1 MDVYTDYPA
10 AAHHKVIFDGQDWR
24 ISSVAADTPGPG
36 KTTITIGGT
45 TGLSTDLLN
54 GCELVI
60 SRPTSSGDRYITAR
74 VSDTTFSTIGVAIR
88 VARTI
93 GLQRIAKRG
102 MAQGPFPACDFCGS
116 WDRSRTGDLRVMN
129 PML

>member
-1 MDVYTDYPA
+1 MLPILANSVKLAHVIPICVTDLNGYRTGMYVYTDYGA
-10 AAHHKVIFDGQDWR
+10 AAHHKLVFDGQDWR

-60 SRPTSSGDRYITAR
+60 SRPTSSGDRYITRGWTTRPAR
-74 VSDTTFSTIGVAIR
+74 RLS
-88 VARTI
+88 
-93 GLQRIAKRG
+93 
-102 MAQGPFPACDFCGS
+102 
-116 WDRSRTGDLRVMN
+116 SRTPVRPAHRCMR
-129 PML
+129 P